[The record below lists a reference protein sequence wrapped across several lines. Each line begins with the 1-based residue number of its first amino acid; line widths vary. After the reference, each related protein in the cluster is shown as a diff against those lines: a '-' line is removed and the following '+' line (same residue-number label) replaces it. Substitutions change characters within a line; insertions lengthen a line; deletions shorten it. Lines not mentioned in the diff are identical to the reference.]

1 MLRLYTDVH
10 VRQAEGGEENEQR
23 NWKRR
28 WMSRPEHLRTS
39 GTQAPRRGGAR
50 RTPLRSRQGEGSQG
64 SDPPENSI
72 ILGRIQPRTPR
83 AEPTARTGRHNNPI
97 VPGRRGRDAA
107 HNQLCDLDADG
118 LLLRGPLSR
127 QLLTPPARLSES
139 CISQLQERLFAQSP
153 DRRRARRGTCA
164 EHAGLAGR

>member
-1 MLRLYTDVH
+1 MYG
-10 VRQAEGGEENEQR
+10 RQKVA
-23 NWKRR
+23 K
-28 WMSRPEHLRTS
+28 RTS
-39 GTQAPRRGGAR
+39 RGTERVGCRGRSTSEPQAPRHSGAAGPR
-50 RTPLRSRQGEGSQG
+50 RTPLQSRQGEGSQG

-72 ILGRIQPRTPR
+72 ILGRIQPRTPL

-107 HNQLCDLDADG
+107 HNQLCELDADG
-118 LLLRGPLSR
+118 LLLRGTLSR
-127 QLLTPPARLSES
+127 QLPTPPARLSES